1 MITDILKSS
10 ALKDSLNESQMAEI
24 ESAFN
29 EAVDL
34 KASQV
39 ANDIIAEKEISL
51 KEEYE
56 AKELELAE
64 KFEEHTNNFE
74 AKMLNKLDGFINERI
89 EDFIAKSEELLED
102 EQKVAKAEALLKVF
116 DNLIETAG
124 VSVSKIVENGK
135 IQANGD
141 YDRVCEKY
149 DAIVA
154 ERAELKSQLSA
165 LRKEQIIAEATSGM
179 NLVDAEKFKNIAS
192 LLLEADDC
200 EDEEDAEAVKDK
212 VEKLKASQAKSKDSD
227 DDDKD
232 GDDGEDKKP
241 TNEGYRGF
249 ARDGGSHDWSNF

>member
-39 ANDIIAEKEISL
+39 ANDIISEKEISL

-56 AKELELAE
+56 AKELELVE

-74 AKMLNKLDGFINERI
+74 SKMISKLDGFINEKI
-89 EDFIAKSEELLED
+89 EDFIAKSEELLEN
-102 EQKVAKAEALLKVF
+102 EQKVAKAEAILKVF
-116 DNLIETAG
+116 DNLISTAG
-124 VSVSKIVENGK
+124 VSVSKIVENGR

-165 LRKEQIIAEATSGM
+165 LRKEQIISEAASGM

-192 LLLEADDC
+192 LLLESDDC
-200 EDEEDAEAVKDK
+200 EDEEDAEAAKDK

-227 DDDKD
+227 DEEDEGKA
-232 GDDGEDKKP
+232 DKKS
-241 TNEGYRGF
+241 TNESYRRGF
-249 ARDGGSHDWSNF
+249 ARRGGSHDWSNF

>member
-64 KFEEHTNNFE
+64 KFEEHSSNFE
-74 AKMLNKLDGFINERI
+74 AKMLGKLDGFINEKI
-89 EDFIAKSEELLED
+89 QEFIDESKELLEA
-102 EQKVAKAEALLKVF
+102 EVNAKKSAAILSVF
-116 DNLIETAG
+116 DNLISAAG
-124 VSVSKIVENGK
+124 VDASKIVESAK
-135 IQANGD
+135 LAANGD

-227 DDDKD
+227 DDEGGKD
-232 GDDGEDKKP
+232 DKKP

>member
-64 KFEEHTNNFE
+64 KFEEHTNDFE
-74 AKMLNKLDGFINERI
+74 SKMVAKLDGFINEKL
-89 EDFIAKSEELLED
+89 EDFISKSQDLLENEQKIAKS
-102 EQKVAKAEALLKVF
+102 EALLKVF
-116 DNLIETAG
+116 DNLIQTAG
-124 VSVSKIVENGK
+124 ISAAGLVESAK
-135 IQANGD
+135 LEAHGD
-141 YDRVCEKY
+141 YERLSEKY
-149 DAIVA
+149 DAAVA
-154 ERAELKSQLSA
+154 EKAELKSQLSA

-192 LLLEADDC
+192 LLLESDDC

-227 DDDKD
+227 D
-232 GDDGEDKKP
+232 EDEKP
-241 TNEGYRGF
+241 VKESFARRKP
-249 ARDGGSHDWSNF
+249 ARDGSSHDWSNF